1 MSLLCSI
8 SSYTAYIFI
17 SGMQLANQT
26 LYLAIFIVLVGLMAR
41 FLATRDDDR
50 TQFKVLYWPAGLSF
64 LALSMLAFFLVP
76 WGGKF
81 VLAAANI
88 LLIAGMINISL
99 LFSFWNKSNTK
110 ITIVMIGFVFL
121 ASSLGYIH
129 LQYFGNTIERIHL
142 MNVFLGSL
150 CVWQIISLKQLLG
163 RDDAYQI
170 KFLIG
175 AVVFQLGTR
184 IARSIFLI
192 VHPNVNLQSLYQEDS
207 WGFALRV
214 ASILAMVTI
223 CILISNYYLEKLW
236 HEYRKSSY
244 AIQDGMLNSLNALSM
259 VRDNETGNHI
269 LRTKSYVRALAE
281 RLRVSGLYGAELTE
295 KSIED
300 LVKAAPLHDIGKV
313 GIPDTILRKAG
324 SLTDDEWLIMK
335 THAALGQD
343 VLTAAKLQDAKHT
356 HVLDAAIKIAGCHH
370 ENWDGSGY
378 PLGLKGE
385 EIPLAAQLMS
395 LADTYDALVSE
406 RVYKTKWSHEEACE
420 EITRLKGKRFNPII
434 VEAFLQEKDHFLKI
448 SEMYGD

>member
-1 MSLLCSI
+1 
-8 SSYTAYIFI
+8 
-17 SGMQLANQT
+17 MQLANQT
-26 LYLAIFIVLVGLMAR
+26 FYLAIFIVLIGLMAR
-41 FLATRDDDR
+41 FLATKDDDR
-50 TQFKVLYWPAGLSF
+50 AQFKVLYWPVGLSF
-64 LALSMLAFFLVP
+64 LALSMLSFFLVP

-81 VLAAANI
+81 LLAAANI

-99 LFSFWNKSNTK
+99 LFSFWNQSNTK
-110 ITIVMIGFVFL
+110 ATFLIACLVFL
-121 ASSLGYIH
+121 ATSFGYIH
-129 LQYFGNTIERIHL
+129 LQYFGSTIERIHL
-142 MNVFLGSL
+142 MNSVLGAV
-150 CVWQIISLKQLLG
+150 CIWQIISLVHLLKK
-163 RDDAYQI
+163 DNAYQI
-170 KFLIG
+170 KLLLGVVIFL
-175 AVVFQLGTR
+175 LSTR
-184 IARSIFLI
+184 IVRSIFLFAD
-192 VHPNVNLQSLYQEDS
+192 PNVALQTLYQEDG

-223 CILISNYYLEKLW
+223 CILITNYYLEKLW

-269 LRTKSYVRALAE
+269 LRTKNYVRALAE
-281 RLRVSGLYGAELTE
+281 RLRVGGAYREELTE
-295 KSIED
+295 KAIED

-324 SLTDDEWLIMK
+324 SLTDEEWDIMK

-378 PLGLKGE
+378 PLGLKGD

-406 RVYKTKWSHEEACE
+406 RVYKKKWSHDEACR
-420 EITRLKGKRFNPII
+420 EIIQLKGKRFNPRI
-434 VEAFLQEKDHFLKI
+434 VEAFLQEKDHFLQI